1 MEISTPKEPSRLEMQ
16 VLALLWERGPAT
28 VREVQEA
35 LPDGKTRAYTT
46 VLTVLQVMEK
56 KGLLTHVSQGNTHV
70 YQPTT
75 TRRQTLGPVLKNL
88 VRQLFGGSPAT
99 AMQHLLAESE
109 VSPEDLAKLKQL
121 IAEQEAKSAT
131 PRAKGKKS

>member
-1 MEISTPKEPSRLEMQ
+1 MKLKEPSRLELQ
-16 VLALLWERGPAT
+16 VLSVLWERGRAT

-56 KGLLTHVSQGNTHV
+56 KGLLTHISQGNTHV

-75 TRRQTLGPVLKNL
+75 TQRQTLGPVLKSL

-109 VSPEDLAKLKQL
+109 VSPEELAKLKQL
-121 IAEQEAKSAT
+121 IADQEV
-131 PRAKGKKS
+131 KGRNGRVKGDKP

>member
-1 MEISTPKEPSRLEMQ
+1 MQ

-109 VSPEDLAKLKQL
+109 VSPEELAKLKQL

>member
-1 MEISTPKEPSRLEMQ
+1 MKLKEPSRLELQ
-16 VLALLWERGPAT
+16 VLSVLWEHGPAT
-28 VREVQEA
+28 VRVVQDA

-56 KGLLTHVSQGNTHV
+56 KGLLTHISQGNTHV

-75 TRRQTLGPVLKNL
+75 TRRQTLGPVLKSL

-99 AMQHLLAESE
+99 ALQHLLAESE
-109 VSPEDLAKLKQL
+109 VSPEELTRLKQL
-121 IAEQEAKSAT
+121 IAEQEAKGRPGRRKEEKA
-131 PRAKGKKS
+131 